1 MGNHLILREF
11 TQKKIHLSCQ
21 LGQGDTHLRG
31 SYFSCDYYDLFPESL
46 KLRGFRTVQTGKRKQ
61 QLINS
66 SSFVKKFF
74 ATQKSGLTNEEY
86 RIVCNQEYRDFMF
99 KWFESA
105 GNDFYAQEF
114 TTFDSKLNTV
124 LREEFSTL
132 LDILL
137 NLGANLLG
145 SRAAVPKKVKDL
157 NIIQLRAI
165 STSSVF
171 RCLGI
176 YPQVVNTFVFCLDNL
191 VNHNKLDYCRV
202 LYKTNP
208 LFRLY
213 ISQISEFVALSS
225 KRSGLLLA
233 TKTKSFNGRDV
244 FLHSIFYLQK
254 AEDYIKFISGKS
266 VEDLLGRSSMRKVEL
281 EKEIQFLRLK
291 MMLQLIDKQGV
302 DVVSVLKGFEKMKK
316 GKNPN
321 EDVLTFLEVVVGM
334 SSGFSFA

>member
-1 MGNHLILREF
+1 M
-11 TQKKIHLSCQ
+11 
-21 LGQGDTHLRG
+21 
-31 SYFSCDYYDLFPESL
+31 

-66 SSFVKKFF
+66 TSFVKKFF
-74 ATQKSGLTNEEY
+74 ATQKNGLTNEEY
-86 RIVCNQEYRDFMF
+86 RELCNDEYRAFMF
-99 KWFESA
+99 KWFENA
-105 GNDFYAQEF
+105 GNEFYSNEF

-145 SRAAVPKKVKDL
+145 SRSAVPKKVKDL

-176 YPQVVNTFVFCLDNL
+176 YPQVVNTFVHCLDNL
-191 VNHNKLDYCRV
+191 SKNNMLEECRI
-202 LYKTNP
+202 LYKNNP

-213 ISQISEFVALSS
+213 ISQISEFIALSS

-244 FLHSIFYLQK
+244 FLHSIFFLQK
-254 AEDYIKFISGKS
+254 AEDYIRFITGKS
-266 VEDLLGRSSMRKVEL
+266 VEDIIGRSSMKKVEL

-302 DVVSVLKGFEKMKK
+302 DVVSVLQGFEDMKK

-321 EDVLTFLEVVVGM
+321 EEILTFLEVVVGM

>member
-1 MGNHLILREF
+1 
-11 TQKKIHLSCQ
+11 
-21 LGQGDTHLRG
+21 
-31 SYFSCDYYDLFPESL
+31 
-46 KLRGFRTVQTGKRKQ
+46 VQTGKRKQ

-74 ATQKSGLTNEEY
+74 ATQKSALTNEEY
-86 RIVCNQEYRDFMF
+86 RILCNQEYRQFMYT
-99 KWFESA
+99 WFESE
-105 GNDFYAQEF
+105 GNEFYSKEF
-114 TTFDSKLNTV
+114 TKFDSRLNTV

-145 SRAAVPKKVKDL
+145 SRSAVPKKVKDL

-176 YPQVVNTFVFCLDNL
+176 YPQVVNTFVHCLDNL
-191 VNHNKLDYCRV
+191 AENGKLEYCRT

-213 ISQISEFVALSS
+213 LSQISEFIALSS

-244 FLHSIFYLQK
+244 FLHSIFFLQK
-254 AEDYIKFISGKS
+254 AEDYVRFISGKS

-302 DVVSVLKGFEKMKK
+302 DVVSVLKGFENMKK
-316 GKNPN
+316 GKDPN
-321 EDVLTFLEVVVGM
+321 EDILTFLEVVVGM

>member
-1 MGNHLILREF
+1 M
-11 TQKKIHLSCQ
+11 
-21 LGQGDTHLRG
+21 
-31 SYFSCDYYDLFPESL
+31 
-46 KLRGFRTVQTGKRKQ
+46 
-61 QLINS
+61 INS
-66 SSFVKKFF
+66 SSFVKKYF
-74 ATQKSGLTNEEY
+74 ATQKNGLTNEEY
-86 RIVCNQEYRDFMF
+86 RALCNDEYRQFMRT
-99 KWFESA
+99 WFESV
-105 GNDFYAQEF
+105 GNEFYTNEF
-114 TTFDSKLNTV
+114 TVFDSKLNTL

-145 SRAAVPKKVKDL
+145 SRSAVPKEVKDL

-176 YPQVVNTFVFCLDNL
+176 YPQVVNTFVYCLDNMEKNNQL
-191 VNHNKLDYCRV
+191 ENCRE
-202 LYKTNP
+202 LYKNNP
-208 LFRLY
+208 MFRLY
-213 ISQISEFVALSS
+213 ISQISEFIALSS

-233 TKTKSFNGRDV
+233 TKTKSFAGRDV

-254 AEDYIKFISGKS
+254 AEDYIRFISGKS
-266 VEDLLGRSSMRKVEL
+266 VENLLGKRTMRKVEL

-291 MMLQLIDKQGV
+291 MMLQLIDKKGV
-302 DVVSVLKGFEKMKK
+302 NVTNVLKGFENMKK

-321 EDVLTFLEVVVGM
+321 EEILTFLEVVVGM

>member
-1 MGNHLILREF
+1 M
-11 TQKKIHLSCQ
+11 HLSCQ

-66 SSFVKKFF
+66 TSFVKKYF
-74 ATQKSGLTNEEY
+74 ATQKNGLTNEEY
-86 RIVCNQEYRDFMF
+86 RQLCSHQYRDFMYT
-99 KWFESA
+99 WFESV
-105 GNDFYAQEF
+105 GNEFYTNEF
-114 TTFDSKLNTV
+114 TVFDSKLNTV

-145 SRAAVPKKVKDL
+145 SRAAVPKKVQDL

-176 YPQVVNTFVFCLDNL
+176 YPQVVNTFVYCLDNL
-191 VNHNKLDYCRV
+191 SNFGKIDHCKK

-208 LFRLY
+208 LFQLY
-213 ISQISEFVALSS
+213 ISQISEFIVLSS
-225 KRSGLLLA
+225 KRSALLLA
-233 TKTKSFNGRDV
+233 TKTKSFSGRDV

-254 AEDYIKFISGKS
+254 AEDYIRYITGMNVEEVIGKS
-266 VEDLLGRSSMRKVEL
+266 SMKKVEL

-302 DVVSVLKGFEKMKK
+302 DVVSVLKGFESMKH
-316 GKNPN
+316 GRNPN
-321 EDVLTFLEVVVGM
+321 EDILTFLEVVVGM

>member
-1 MGNHLILREF
+1 M
-11 TQKKIHLSCQ
+11 
-21 LGQGDTHLRG
+21 GQGDTHLRG

-46 KLRGFRTVQTGKRKQ
+46 KMRGFRTVQTGKRKQ

-66 SSFVKKFF
+66 SNFVKKYF

-86 RIVCNQEYRDFMF
+86 RTFCNDEYRQFMF
-99 KWFESA
+99 KWFESE
-105 GNDFYAQEF
+105 GNRFYTEEF
-114 TTFDSKLNTV
+114 TVFSSKLNSV
-124 LREEFSTL
+124 LRGEFSTL

-145 SRAAVPKKVKDL
+145 SRSAVPKKVQDL

-176 YPQVVNTFVFCLDNL
+176 YPQVVNTFVHCLDNL
-191 VNHNKLDYCRV
+191 ERHDQLNTCKT
-202 LYKTNP
+202 LYETNP

-233 TKTKSFNGRDV
+233 TKTKSFSGRDV

-254 AEDYIKFISGKS
+254 AEDYIRFITGKG
-266 VEDLLGRSSMRKVEL
+266 VEELLGKGSMKKVEL

-291 MMLQLIDKQGV
+291 MMLQLIDRQGV
-302 DVVSVLKGFEKMKK
+302 DVVSVLKGFEDMKK

>member
-1 MGNHLILREF
+1 
-11 TQKKIHLSCQ
+11 

-46 KLRGFRTVQTGKRKQ
+46 KMRGFRTVQTGKRKQ

-66 SSFVKKFF
+66 DNFVKKYF
-74 ATQKSGLTNEEY
+74 ATQKNGLTNEEY
-86 RIVCNQEYRDFMF
+86 RSFCNDEYRDFMF
-99 KWFESA
+99 KWFESE
-105 GNDFYAQEF
+105 GNRFYTDEF
-114 TTFDSKLNTV
+114 TVFDSRLNSV

-145 SRAAVPKKVKDL
+145 SRSAVPKKVKDL

-176 YPQVVNTFVFCLDNL
+176 YPQVVNTFVHCLDNL
-191 VNHNKLDYCRV
+191 NNHGKLHECQT
-202 LYKTNP
+202 LFKTNP

-213 ISQISEFVALSS
+213 ISQISEFIALCS

-233 TKTKSFNGRDV
+233 TKTKSFSGRDV
-244 FLHSIFYLQK
+244 FLHSIFFLQK
-254 AEDYIKFISGKS
+254 AEDYIRHITGKS
-266 VEDLLGRSSMRKVEL
+266 VEELLGRGTMKKVEL

-291 MMLQLIDKQGV
+291 MMLQLIEKQGV
-302 DVVSVLKGFEKMKK
+302 DVVTVLKGFEDMKK

-321 EDVLTFLEVVVGM
+321 EEVLTFLEVVVGM

>member
-1 MGNHLILREF
+1 M
-11 TQKKIHLSCQ
+11 TQAKTHLSCQ

-74 ATQKSGLTNEEY
+74 ATQINGLTNNDY
-86 RIVCNQEYRDFMF
+86 RKFCNDDYRSFMRT
-99 KWFESA
+99 WFENT
-105 GNDFYAQEF
+105 GNEYYTREF
-114 TTFDSKLNTV
+114 TVFDSQLNTV
-124 LREEFSTL
+124 LRSEFSTL

-145 SRAAVPKKVKDL
+145 SRSAVPKKVEEL

-176 YPQVVNTFVFCLDNL
+176 YPQVVNTFVHCLDNL
-191 VNHNKLDYCRV
+191 DQNGKLEECQSRFRE
-202 LYKTNP
+202 NP
-208 LFRLY
+208 LFKLY
-213 ISQISEFVALSS
+213 ILQISEFIALSS

-233 TKTKSFNGRDV
+233 TKTKSFSGRDV

-254 AEDYIKFISGKS
+254 AEDYIKFITGKS
-266 VEDLLGRSSMRKVEL
+266 VDDLLGKTTMRKVEL

-302 DVVSVLKGFEKMKK
+302 NVESVLKGFEDMKK
-316 GKNPN
+316 GKKSD
-321 EDVLTFLEVVVGM
+321 EDILTFLEVVVGM

>member
-1 MGNHLILREF
+1 M
-11 TQKKIHLSCQ
+11 
-21 LGQGDTHLRG
+21 GQGDTHLRG

-46 KLRGFRTVQTGKRKQ
+46 KLHGFRTVQTGKRKQ

-66 SSFVKKFF
+66 SSFVKKYF
-74 ATQKSGLTNEEY
+74 ATQKTGLTNEEY
-86 RIVCNQEYRDFMF
+86 RRFCSDEYREFMF
-99 KWFESA
+99 TWFESP
-105 GNDFYAQEF
+105 GNAFYRREF
-114 TTFDSKLNTV
+114 TLFDSKLNNV

-145 SRAAVPKKVKDL
+145 SRSAVPKKVEDL
-157 NIIQLRAI
+157 NIIKLRAI

-176 YPQVVNTFVFCLDNL
+176 YPQVVNTFVHCIDRLVEAGRLDEC
-191 VNHNKLDYCRV
+191 VR
-202 LYKTNP
+202 LYKENP

-213 ISQISEFVALSS
+213 ISQISEFIALSS

-233 TKTKSFNGRDV
+233 TKTKSFTGRDV

-254 AEDYIKFISGKS
+254 AEDYIRYISGKS
-266 VEDLLGRSSMRKVEL
+266 VENLLGKSSMKKVEL

-291 MMLQLIDKQGV
+291 MMLQLIETQGV
-302 DVVSVLKGFEKMKK
+302 DVVSVLNGFENMKK
-316 GKNPN
+316 GKDPN
-321 EDVLTFLEVVVGM
+321 EEILAFLEVVVGM

>member
-1 MGNHLILREF
+1 M
-11 TQKKIHLSCQ
+11 
-21 LGQGDTHLRG
+21 
-31 SYFSCDYYDLFPESL
+31 
-46 KLRGFRTVQTGKRKQ
+46 QTGKRKQ

-66 SSFVKKFF
+66 TSFVKKYF
-74 ATQKSGLTNEEY
+74 ATQKTGLSNEEFRQFCSDEYGAFMY
-86 RIVCNQEYRDFMF
+86 R
-99 KWFESA
+99 WFEA
-105 GNDFYAQEF
+105 EGNAFYQSEF
-114 TTFDSKLNTV
+114 TVFDSKLNRV
-124 LREEFSTL
+124 LREEFATL

-145 SRAAVPKKVKDL
+145 SRSAVPKKTQEL
-157 NIIQLRAI
+157 NIIRLRAI

-176 YPQVVNTFVFCLDNL
+176 YPQVVNTFVHCLDNL
-191 VNHNKLDYCRV
+191 VAHGELETCV
-202 LYKTNP
+202 QLFKTNP

-233 TKTKSFNGRDV
+233 TKTKSFSGRDV

-254 AEDYIKFISGKS
+254 AEDFIHYISGKS
-266 VEDLLGRSSMRKVEL
+266 VEELLGKTSMKKVEL

-291 MMLQLIDKQGV
+291 MMLQLIDTQGV
-302 DVVSVLKGFEKMKK
+302 DVVSVLDGFENMKK

-321 EDVLTFLEVVVGM
+321 EEILTFLEVVVGM

>member
-1 MGNHLILREF
+1 M
-11 TQKKIHLSCQ
+11 
-21 LGQGDTHLRG
+21 GQGDTHLRG

-46 KLRGFRTVQTGKRKQ
+46 KMRGFRTVQTGKRKQ

-66 SSFVKKFF
+66 SNFVKKYF

-86 RIVCNQEYRDFMF
+86 RAFCNDEYRQFMF
-99 KWFESA
+99 KWFESE
-105 GNDFYAQEF
+105 GNRFYTEEF
-114 TTFDSKLNTV
+114 TVFSSKLNSV
-124 LREEFSTL
+124 LRGEFSTL

-145 SRAAVPKKVKDL
+145 SRSAVPKKVQDL

-176 YPQVVNTFVFCLDNL
+176 YPQVVNTFVHCLDNL
-191 VNHNKLDYCRV
+191 ERHDQLNTCKT
-202 LYKTNP
+202 LYETNP

-233 TKTKSFNGRDV
+233 TKTKSFSGRDV

-254 AEDYIKFISGKS
+254 AEDYIRFITGKG
-266 VEDLLGRSSMRKVEL
+266 VEELLGKGSMKKVEL

-291 MMLQLIDKQGV
+291 MMLQLIDRQGV
-302 DVVSVLKGFEKMKK
+302 DVVSVLKGFEDMKK